1 MLEKFSIYKP
11 NKSGRGAA
19 VQFDYNP
26 EKQSVFV
33 EAAPQSGER
42 AFDWNAKV
50 IVKLNI
56 MELCKL
62 LLVFED
68 RQPTVKLFHDSTKS
82 PGETTLKNTVV
93 EVTKGDFGFFMKVSA
108 QSAAGIKIVN
118 ITIGEEEAKALS
130 ILFRKA
136 IERTY
141 GW

>member
-1 MLEKFSIYKP
+1 MEKFSIYKP

-19 VQFDYNP
+19 VQFDFNP

-42 AFDWNAKV
+42 AFDWNNKV
-50 IVKLNI
+50 TVKLNV
-56 MELCKL
+56 MELAKL

-68 RQPTVKLFHDSTKS
+68 KLPTVKLFHDSTKS

-108 QSAAGIKIVN
+108 QTAAGIKIVN
-118 ITIGEEEAKALS
+118 ITVAEEEAKALS
-130 ILFRKA
+130 VLFRKA